1 MRARER
7 ATKGHLPRMWSSDD
21 VMEAARDKRY
31 GGEIVG
37 RKMGNGMDEYLCA
50 ELALGPNL

>member
-1 MRARER
+1 
-7 ATKGHLPRMWSSDD
+7 MWSSDD